1 MYSLL
6 TFVNIETIRALI
18 LIFNTAVDILITR
31 VIDVFNKINEIP
43 SQHRKRI
50 NNNSFVNLKLPLLSI
65 NNLNRPSTVTSTIL
79 SSLSNWSSVANLSCQ
94 KNIHQNSEKPL
105 TTLHFHKNV
114 ARTQQ
119 NSPQIIMTLFTASK
133 LSLDLFFLPTT
144 SPGAVIVLL
153 KNAICNSSII
163 Y

>member
-79 SSLSNWSSVANLSCQ
+79 SSLSN
-94 KNIHQNSEKPL
+94 
-105 TTLHFHKNV
+105 
-114 ARTQQ
+114 
-119 NSPQIIMTLFTASK
+119 
-133 LSLDLFFLPTT
+133 
-144 SPGAVIVLL
+144 
-153 KNAICNSSII
+153 
-163 Y
+163 